1 MTELALARTFCFD
14 WPPKYQRCLTYE
26 SLFPQLGSAH
36 VLAEQQIGHVWNPND
51 PADIR

>member
-1 MTELALARTFCFD
+1 MTELAPARTFCFD
-14 WPPKYQRCLTYE
+14 WPPKYQRCLTM
-26 SLFPQLGSAH
+26 SRHFHSSAQRT